1 MRKRWRLDAPVDAF
15 VHHVDVVGSLV
26 SCIVVIGFLAFRDT
40 DADALSGPAA
50 CVGSTVTDGG
60 PCALHGRVVL
70 PAHQQR
76 EVLRTR

>member
-1 MRKRWRLDAPVDAF
+1 VRKRWRFDAF
-15 VHHVDVVGSLV
+15 IHRVDVVGY
-26 SCIVVIGFLAFRDT
+26 VIGFLAFRDT

-50 CVGSTVTDGG
+50 CVGFTVTDGG
-60 PCALHGRVVL
+60 ACALHGCVVL